1 MSNRVLIGAQWGDEG
16 KGKVIDFLA
25 RQSDVIVRYQGGHN
39 AGHTVKFGKKKFVL
53 HLIPSGI
60 FHRGK
65 VCVIGGGVVLNP
77 HAFLEEVHM
86 LEKAG
91 IKVRGRLFVA
101 DQAHLIMPYHGL
113 LDGLKEEH
121 AHPGRAIGTT
131 KKGIG
136 PCYTDKMA
144 RTGIRLA
151 DLRSEDYFRSRLEFI
166 LNEKNEYLKKIY
178 GAKPLSY
185 ENIFKEFW
193 KIRSEI
199 LSFAIDCPKYLNDA
213 IKKKKEMLFEGAQG
227 TLLDVDHGTYPFVT
241 SSNATVGGAMT
252 GSGVGPTHI
261 DSVIGVVKAYTTR
274 VGEGPFPT
282 QFPPVLLKQIQ
293 ERGEEFGA
301 TTGRPRRC
309 GWFDSVVVRHAAR
322 VNGLTEMAVMKMDIL
337 SGLEKLNI
345 ATAYRINGK
354 KTPDYP
360 HGAIEFMNAQ
370 PVYEAID
377 GWKEDITKARKWKDL
392 PANARRYIKRIE
404 ELIEVPITIVS
415 VGSKRDQTIIL

>member
-1 MSNRVLIGAQWGDEG
+1 MNKVLIGAQWGDEG
-16 KGKVIDFLA
+16 KGKVIDILA

-60 FHRGK
+60 FHPGK
-65 VCVIGGGVVLNP
+65 VCVIGGGVVLDP
-77 HAFLEEVHM
+77 AAFLEEVKM
-86 LEKAG
+86 VERGG
-91 IKVRGRLFVA
+91 IKVRGRLFIS
-101 DQAHLIMPYHGL
+101 DQVHLIFPYHRL
-113 LDGLKEEH
+113 LDQLKEEH

-136 PCYTDKMA
+136 PAYTDKMA

-151 DLRSEDYFRSRLEFI
+151 DLRSEEYFRSRLEFV

-178 GAKPLSY
+178 GAKPLSLK
-185 ENIFKEFW
+185 EIFKSYW
-193 KIRSEI
+193 KMRSEI
-199 LSFAIDCPKYLNDA
+199 LSFAIDGPKYLSVA
-213 IKKKKEMLFEGAQG
+213 TKKKKKILFEGAQG

-241 SSNATVGGAMT
+241 SSNATVGGAIT

-261 DSVIGVVKAYTTR
+261 RSVIGVVKAYTTR

-282 QFPPVLLKQIQ
+282 QFPPALLKLIQ

-309 GWFDSVVVRHAAR
+309 GWFDSVVVRHAVR
-322 VNGLTEMAVMKMDIL
+322 VNGLTEMAIMKLDIL

-345 ATAYRINGK
+345 ATAYRVNGK
-354 KTPDYP
+354 ITPDYP
-360 HGAIEFMNAQ
+360 HGALEFMEAK
-370 PVYEAID
+370 PVYEAVN
-377 GWKEDITKARKWKDL
+377 GWDEDISHIRKWKDL
-392 PANARRYIKRIE
+392 PLNAKRYLKRIE
-404 ELIEVPITIVS
+404 ALIEVPIKLVS
-415 VGSKRDQTIIL
+415 VGSKRDQTILL